1 MLNFKNIFSE
11 IQYKTSRSGGP
22 GGQNVNKT
30 ETKVELRWNLYT
42 SNAISEKDKG
52 KLIAKLKNK
61 LDLEGNV
68 IITSS
73 RTRSQLTNKED
84 VRQKFKNLLIKALTP
99 QKKRIASKPTK
110 GSVKRR
116 IESKKKTGETKQL
129 RKKIDPGKM

>member
-1 MLNFKNIFSE
+1 MLNFKDIFSE
-11 IQYKTSRSGGP
+11 VQYKTSRSGGP

-42 SNAISEKDKG
+42 STGISEDDRG
-52 KLIAKLKNK
+52 KLMAKLKTK

-68 IITSS
+68 SITSS
-73 RTRSQLTNKED
+73 RTRSQLANKED
-84 VRQKFKNLLIKALTP
+84 VQQKFKNLLIKALTP

-110 GSVKRR
+110 GSVRRR

-129 RKKIDPGKM
+129 RKKIDPGKI

>member
-1 MLNFKNIFSE
+1 MLNFKDILSE
-11 IQYKTSRSGGP
+11 VQYKTSRSGGP

-42 SNAISEKDKG
+42 SAAISEDERG

-61 LDLEGNV
+61 LDLEGNISV
-68 IITSS
+68 TSS

-84 VRQKFKNLLIKALTP
+84 AQQKFKNLLIKALTP

-110 GSVKRR
+110 GSIKRR

>member
-11 IQYKTSRSGGP
+11 VEYKTSRSGGP

-42 SNAISEKDKG
+42 SAAISEDDRG
-52 KLIAKLKNK
+52 KLISKLKNK
-61 LDLEGNV
+61 IDLEGNISV
-68 IITSS
+68 TSS

-84 VRQKFKNLLIKALTP
+84 AQQKFKKLLIKAMTP

-110 GSVKRR
+110 GSIKRR
-116 IESKKKTGETKQL
+116 IESKKKIGETKQL

>member
-42 SNAISEKDKG
+42 SAAISEDDRG
-52 KLIAKLKNK
+52 KLMAKLKNK

-84 VRQKFKNLLIKALTP
+84 VQQKFKNLLIKALTP
-99 QKKRIASKPTK
+99 QKKRIASKPTR
-110 GSVKRR
+110 GSIKRR